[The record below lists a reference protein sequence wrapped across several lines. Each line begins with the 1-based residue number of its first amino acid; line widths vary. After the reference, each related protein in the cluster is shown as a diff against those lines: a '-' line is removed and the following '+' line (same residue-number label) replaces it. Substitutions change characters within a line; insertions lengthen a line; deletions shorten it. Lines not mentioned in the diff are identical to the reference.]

1 MFAVEDSNYLYM
13 LILLTLLFSFTLPAM
28 IQITALKCWSNVRCL
43 VFQMMILVAT
53 LMIMILIVALIQLFL
68 MQNVTLVNSLS
79 EAVIQISGYFEQKR
93 MIMIN

>member
-1 MFAVEDSNYLYM
+1 MIMFSKDVGSVEDSNYLYM

-53 LMIMILIVALIQLFL
+53 LMISYDNDTYRCIDS
-68 MQNVTLVNSLS
+68 TLLDA
-79 EAVIQISGYFEQKR
+79 ECYSGE
-93 MIMIN
+93 